1 MSVTESVRPDGST
14 SALAGP
20 QHAARTEVACA
31 HCGLPVPLGRIEGTD
46 SAQFCCAGC
55 DTAYAILHASGLD
68 QYYRFSERREAPV
81 RATGRTY
88 EEFDDPTFHSLYVK
102 PLPSGRAEVELYLE
116 GVHCASCVWLVER
129 VPLLAAGV
137 VSAELEIRRSLAR
150 VVWEPASVALSS
162 VARTLDSLGYPPH
175 PFRGVQREIVRR
187 REDRAMLARIGVAG
201 AIAGNVMLAAL
212 ALYSG
217 WLSGMEHEYERFFR
231 WLSLLLVTPAL
242 AYPGR
247 VFFAGAWSALRAR
260 TLHMDVP
267 IAVGLAA
274 GYVQGAVNTIRDSG
288 PVYFDGLAT
297 LVFFLLVGRYLQQR
311 GQRAAADSAEL
322 VYSLM
327 PSSARVVGADDAVR
341 EVPREALLA
350 GMVIDVRPGDTL
362 AGDGV
367 VTRGE
372 SQLDM
377 SLLTGES
384 RPTRVGVGTAAF
396 AGTVNL
402 SSPIRVQL
410 SAAGETTR
418 VAQVMRQVEE
428 SARRRAP
435 VVDTANRMAAW
446 FVGIVL
452 ALAAL
457 TFALWYP
464 RDPAGA
470 VNHAIALLIVTCPCA
485 LALSTPLAVSMAIG
499 RAARA
504 GIFIKGGDALERLAH
519 PGVLFLD
526 KTGTVTQGRTALLT
540 WYGPDSV
547 KPLVLALESESSH
560 PVARALCAAWPS
572 IAAPCASVSEHV
584 AGAGIAGRVQEHD
597 VVVGSP
603 PFVATRAPDA
613 NVRAWESRIAPEL
626 TPVLVAVDG
635 DIVAA
640 AGIGDP
646 LRVDARASI
655 EALRARGWRT
665 SILSGDAPSVVQSVG
680 GALGFSPDA
689 CAGGASPEDKVAT
702 VERAR
707 GDGTVVMVGDGI
719 NDAAAMAVASVGI
732 GVHGGAEA
740 CLATADIYLTQPGL
754 DPLVQLVTGATRTM
768 RVIRRNLAFSL
779 VYNVIGASFA
789 VAGVLNPLIAAI
801 LMPASSLTVVVASW
815 RSRTF
820 IATHR

>member
-1 MSVTESVRPDGST
+1 MSATESVRANGAA
-14 SALAGP
+14 ALANAHP
-20 QHAARTEVACA
+20 AARPDVACA
-31 HCGLPVPLGRIEGTD
+31 HCGLPVPPGRVDHG
-46 SAQFCCAGC
+46 AGPQFCCVGC
-55 DTAYAILHASGLD
+55 DTAYAILHANGLD
-68 QYYRFSERREAPV
+68 QYYRFTDRREAPV
-81 RATGRTY
+81 RSTGRSY
-88 EEFDDPTFHSLYVK
+88 EEFDDPTFHALYVK

-150 VVWEPASVALSS
+150 VVWEPASVSLSS
-162 VARTLDSLGYPPH
+162 VARTLDALGYPPH
-175 PFRGVQREIVRR
+175 PFRGVRRDLVRR

-217 WLSGMEHEYERFFR
+217 WVSGMEHEYVRFFR
-231 WLSLLLVTPAL
+231 WMSLLLVTPAL

-274 GYVQGAVNTIRDSG
+274 GYVQGAVNTIRDAG

-311 GQRAAADSAEL
+311 GQRAAADASEL
-322 VYSLM
+322 LYSLT
-327 PSSARVVGADDAVR
+327 PSSARVVGTDDEVR

-350 GMVIDVRPGDTL
+350 GMTIDVRPGDTL
-362 AGDGV
+362 AGDGI
-367 VTRGE
+367 VTRGDT
-372 SQLDM
+372 QLDM

-384 RPTRVGVGTAAF
+384 RPARVKVGASVF

-418 VAQVMRQVEE
+418 VAQIMRQVEE

-435 VVDTANRMAAW
+435 VVETANRMAAW
-446 FVGIVL
+446 FVGMVL
-452 ALAAL
+452 ALAAVTCL
-457 TFALWYP
+457 AWYP

-504 GIFIKGGDALERLAH
+504 GIFIKGGDALERLAR
-519 PGVLFLD
+519 PGVVFLD
-526 KTGTVTQGRTALLT
+526 KTGTLTQGRTALLT
-540 WYGPDSV
+540 WYGADWV
-547 KPLVLALESESSH
+547 KPLVLALESDSSH
-560 PVARALCAAWPS
+560 PVARAFSAAWPTVK
-572 IAAPCASVSEHV
+572 APRASASEYV
-584 AGAGIAGRVQEHD
+584 AGGGIVGAVNGHD

-603 PFVATRAPDA
+603 RFVAARTPGAA
-613 NVRAWESRIAPEL
+613 ASAWEARIPPEV
-626 TPVLVAVDG
+626 TPVLVVVDG
-635 DIVAA
+635 AVVAA

-646 LRVDARASI
+646 LRADARAAI

-665 SILSGDAPSVVQSVG
+665 YILSGDAPSVVEAVG
-680 GALGFSPDA
+680 GALGFVPDD
-689 CAGGASPEDKVAT
+689 CVGGVSPEEKLST
-702 VERAR
+702 IERAR
-707 GDGTVVMVGDGI
+707 RETSVVMVGDGI
-719 NDAAAMAVASVGI
+719 NDAAAMAAASVGI

-740 CLATADIYLTQPGL
+740 CLATADIYLTRAGL
-754 DPLVQLVTGATRTM
+754 RPLVDLVTGADRTL

-779 VYNVIGASFA
+779 AYNLVGASLA
-789 VAGVLNPLIAAI
+789 MAGVLTPLIAAI

-820 IATHR
+820 PEIAP